1 MAGSSKKRR
10 KFKVDSIGGP
20 NSDINV
26 TPMVD
31 VVLVLLIIFM
41 VVTPLMEKDL
51 EVRVPQTEEVE
62 TTVDVPQNQTVVGL
76 SARGEITIND
86 QPVTEAE
93 FVNQMKTLMGKRRAS
108 EKVAFFAADDKAN
121 YGKLVTLLDQA
132 KIAGVEVLGMMTQL
146 PEGVAPGA
154 PAVPGAPPPPPP
166 PPAP

>member
-1 MAGSSKKRR
+1 MAGSSKKRK
-10 KFKVDSIGGP
+10 KFKVDTIGGP

-76 SARGEITIND
+76 TERGEITIND
-86 QPVTEAE
+86 QPVSEAE
-93 FVNQMKTLMGKRRAS
+93 FVNQMKTLMGKRRGPD
-108 EKVAFFAADDKAN
+108 KVAFFAADDKAN
-121 YGKLVTLLDQA
+121 YGKLVGLLDQA

-146 PEGVAPGA
+146 PESAAPG
-154 PAVPGAPPPPPP
+154 VPGAPPPPPP